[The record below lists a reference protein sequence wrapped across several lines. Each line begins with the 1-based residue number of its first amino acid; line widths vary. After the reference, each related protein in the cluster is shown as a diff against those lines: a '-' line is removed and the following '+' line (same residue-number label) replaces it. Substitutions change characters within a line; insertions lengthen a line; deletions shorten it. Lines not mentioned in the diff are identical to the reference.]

1 MIDCAMMRRLSFMIA
16 LIACLAWN
24 GRASAQLTVTDWD
37 LATGVQD
44 LSIPT
49 QDVDFTFTVANPLLL
64 TQSAQLASGGT
75 AATDYD
81 FAWAGDDASFRVDM
95 SHLTPDLGNDFYSSL
110 STGDI
115 YFTTGVPLIARLTG
129 SYTYFLPVARMQAAI
144 GVNVRDIEQNQ
155 RLIFAEGIADTI
167 LSPAPQGGTFTWDK
181 LALIPANRL
190 YSISFDFQLRARR
203 NTGEFAT
210 GSGSF
215 TLTFEPVPEPATL
228 MLSSVGT
235 ALYIRRS
242 RRRPTRTTPNQASS
256 TARHSVRPSD

>member
-1 MIDCAMMRRLSFMIA
+1 MRRLNVIIA

-75 AATDYD
+75 AVTDYD
-81 FAWAGDDASFRVDM
+81 FAWSGDDASFRVDM
-95 SHLTPDLGNDFYSSL
+95 SHLTPDLGNDFYRSL

-115 YFTTGVPLIARLTG
+115 YFTTGVPLIAHLTG

-181 LALIPANRL
+181 IALIPANRL
-190 YSISFDFQLRARR
+190 YDIEFGFELRARR

-228 MLSSVGT
+228 TLSSVAI
-235 ALYIRRS
+235 ALCIRRS
-242 RRRPTRTTPNQASS
+242 RCRSNRTRQVRASS
-256 TARHSVRPSD
+256 AGHHSVSA